1 MWPFRKKAPA
11 GDNALDVIDE
21 AITFAAARW
30 LSFSLSVAMPPDA
43 GLRDRIGL
51 FARTLERSL
60 HRRFP
65 ALAAAPVEVIVLIVA
80 KGVEQSGVVP
90 RGDIERALGILL
102 PP

>member
-11 GDNALDVIDE
+11 GGTALDIIDE
-21 AITFAAARW
+21 AITFAAERW
-30 LSFSLSVAMPPDA
+30 LSFSLSVAMPASA

-51 FARTLERSL
+51 FARSLERSL

-65 ALAAAPVEVIVLIVA
+65 ALAAAPDEVIVLIVA
-80 KGVEQSGVVP
+80 QGVEQSGAVP
-90 RGDIERALGILL
+90 RGDIERALGIVL